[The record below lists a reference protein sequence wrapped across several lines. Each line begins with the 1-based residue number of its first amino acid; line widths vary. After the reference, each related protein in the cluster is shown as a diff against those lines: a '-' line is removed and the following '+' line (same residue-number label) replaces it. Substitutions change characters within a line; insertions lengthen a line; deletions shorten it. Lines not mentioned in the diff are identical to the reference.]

1 MCGLFQLYRLSLLG
15 LHVPHVGK
23 GIVDASVV
31 DRHNIRTLFGAGA
44 WDFILVLRVP
54 TSSSHALMGG

>member
-1 MCGLFQLYRLSLLG
+1 
-15 LHVPHVGK
+15 VGK